1 MVNSDVEKTEN
12 ARNKENMN
20 YGVMLNSTFR
30 QNFVLD
36 SPLSCAWCFD
46 HIVDKYY
53 KYVDDK
59 SWHENCVICNSCR
72 KLLTISCFSKDSKL
86 FCKNCY
92 ERLKHCRRCF
102 KEICKEEL
110 IIRVETYAYHVTCF
124 VCEYCN
130 CLLHRGD
137 RFHLLQGERTR
148 KICCKLCYDID
159 DIADLRLS
167 ESNSEESST
176 EDNAVNTDLFS
187 FEYLNDTM
195 PVPQHFYRQSS
206 ADYPRTGTC
215 STYNS
220 MWNSCVN
227 QKQCQ
232 LLPVMASFDPRKLK
246 RPRTV
251 LTREQ
256 RKKFNSWF
264 DISEKPSRKVR
275 EKLAKET
282 GLTPRIVQV
291 WFQNQRAKIKKTR
304 RRHRNGQRVENIES
318 DDFNDDKIWSNSLSC
333 ELSPNFLDC
342 ASQNQ

>member
-1 MVNSDVEKTEN
+1 MMNSDTEKT
-12 ARNKENMN
+12 
-20 YGVMLNSTFR
+20 
-30 QNFVLD
+30 D
-36 SPLSCAWCFD
+36 SPLSCAWCCD

-72 KLLTISCFSKDSKL
+72 KLLTISCFSKNSKL

-102 KEICKEEL
+102 KEISKEEL
-110 IIRVETYAYHVTCF
+110 IIRVETYVYHVTCF

-137 RFHLLQGERTR
+137 RFYLLQEEGAR
-148 KICCKLCYDID
+148 KICCKLCYDI
-159 DIADLRLS
+159 ADLRLS
-167 ESNSEESST
+167 DSNSEESST
-176 EDNAVNTDLFS
+176 ADNAGNTDLFS

-206 ADYPRTGTC
+206 SEKADYPRTGTC

-227 QKQCQ
+227 QCQ
-232 LLPVMASFDPRKLK
+232 KLPVMGFFDPRYFKK
-246 RPRTV
+246 PRTV

-256 RKKFNSWF
+256 RKKFSSWF

-282 GLTPRIVQV
+282 GLTPRNVQV
-291 WFQNQRAKIKKTR
+291 WFQNQRAKVRIRTIMISQVCL
-304 RRHRNGQRVENIES
+304 HPA
-318 DDFNDDKIWSNSLSC
+318 NSK
-333 ELSPNFLDC
+333 
-342 ASQNQ
+342 